1 MPRVTVTEN
10 YEDFSAGRS
19 DDPMNTNMDYC
30 KDCYADL
37 ILEVIATE
45 YGVPDEAVE
54 MPADTAF
61 TPFYDEEFGYTCEQ
75 CGRELTARDN

>member
-45 YGVPDEAVE
+45 YGVPDDAVE
-54 MPADTAF
+54 MECDHPWYEDW
-61 TPFYDEEFGYTCEQ
+61 YTCEE
-75 CGRELTARDN
+75 CGCSLTEEDN

>member
-10 YEDFSAGRS
+10 WEDFSAGRS
-19 DDPMNTNMDYC
+19 DDPMNNNMDYC

-45 YGVPDEAVE
+45 YGVPDDAVE
-54 MPADTAF
+54 MECDHPWYEDW
-61 TPFYDEEFGYTCEQ
+61 YTCEE
-75 CGRELTARDN
+75 CGCDLTERDN

>member
-10 YEDFSAGRS
+10 YEDFSAGKS
-19 DDPMNTNMDYC
+19 DDPMNNNLDYC

-54 MPADTAF
+54 MPASDGVG
-61 TPFYDEEFGYTCEQ
+61 YEDEFAYTCEQ
-75 CGRELTARDN
+75 CGCELTERDH

>member
-19 DDPMNTNMDYC
+19 DDPMNNNLDYC

-54 MPADTAF
+54 MPADPA
-61 TPFYDEEFGYTCEQ
+61 FYDEEFGYTCEQ
-75 CGRELTARDN
+75 CGRELTERDH